1 MPVKRKS
8 PKEQKKS
15 TIKNNV
21 RFENYKDCLFNNKIM
36 RKSQLRFKSDLHE
49 VYTKEVNRVALR
61 NTDNKRSQTFDGVTT
76 YSYRTNAFKVCES
89 EMMVVKKT
97 FLLKKM

>member
-1 MPVKRKS
+1 MPVKRKK

-36 RKSQLRFKSDLHE
+36 RKSQLRFKSDLHD
-49 VYTKEVNRVALR
+49 VI
-61 NTDNKRSQTFDGVTT
+61 Q
-76 YSYRTNAFKVCES
+76 
-89 EMMVVKKT
+89 KK
-97 FLLKKM
+97 